1 MLTLIHG
8 GMTNLALSST
18 VIWCFLALALACIL
32 TLASS
37 MYDDFIIRKRRQR
50 YMTKR
55 SHLTPTVGSYPKS
68 VEVLPQRALVRGFD
82 STELF
87 REDLWLRRIDQAR
100 RDHAVR
106 AASMRRPEINTGTGV
121 REQRIS
127 AILAH
132 HPGARCD
139 N

>member
-1 MLTLIHG
+1 
-8 GMTNLALSST
+8 
-18 VIWCFLALALACIL
+18 
-32 TLASS
+32 

-50 YMTKR
+50 YMKKR
-55 SHLTPTVGSYPKS
+55 SDLTPIVGSYPKS
-68 VEVLPQRALVRGFD
+68 VEVPPQRALVRGFD
-82 STELF
+82 SPELF

-106 AASMRRPEINTGTGV
+106 AASMRRPEVNAGTGV
-121 REQRIS
+121 REQRVS
-127 AILAH
+127 AILAQ

>member
-1 MLTLIHG
+1 
-8 GMTNLALSST
+8 
-18 VIWCFLALALACIL
+18 
-32 TLASS
+32 
-37 MYDDFIIRKRRQR
+37 
-50 YMTKR
+50 MTKR

-82 STELF
+82 SPELF

-106 AASMRRPEINTGTGV
+106 AASMRRPEINKGV